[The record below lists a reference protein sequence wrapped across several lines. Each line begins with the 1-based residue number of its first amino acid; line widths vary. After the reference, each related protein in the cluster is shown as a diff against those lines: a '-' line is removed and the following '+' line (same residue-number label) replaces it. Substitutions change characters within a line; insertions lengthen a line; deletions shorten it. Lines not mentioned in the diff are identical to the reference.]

1 MAIVDENGIGI
12 VFKLRLE
19 IAGLEQKI
27 KSIQMECSHPKEA
40 LIEKRGSNTGNYD
53 PSSDCHWADYHC
65 HLCDKKWRE
74 DR

>member
-12 VFKLRLE
+12 VFKLKNDIRAIE
-19 IAGLEQKI
+19 ARIAD
-27 KSIQMECSHPKEA
+27 IQENCSHPSEA
-40 LIEKRGSNTGNYD
+40 LTDKAGANTGNYCPGD
-53 PSSDCHWADYHC
+53 DSYWVDFHC